1 MSDERLVRC
10 GRISYT
16 NDLPVYAAFDA
27 GALAFPGTLRA
38 GVPTELNRSL
48 LDGSLDISPISS
60 FFYAQHPRELQML
73 PDVCIGS
80 RREVVSICC
89 ISAQPIR
96 RLDGTAVAVTK
107 DSATGRALLDII
119 CRGAHG
125 FAVQYVESDDPL
137 AHYREGGA
145 CLLIGDAAID
155 ASLTAPPEHVY
166 DLGLLWHEMTGAD
179 MVYAVWAAPAEFIR
193 KHPRDVSKVLSA
205 LRGSLSWSA
214 DHMGQVVRMAQASH
228 ARPPGFYESYY
239 KTLNY
244 SFDDDAWNGLKTF
257 VSLAAALGV
266 LDIESME
273 LRAPAARQ
281 VLYHV

>member
-27 GALAFPGTLRA
+27 GALAFPGTLRE
-38 GVPTELNRSL
+38 GVPTDLNRAL

-73 PDVCIGS
+73 PDICIGS
-80 RREVVSICC
+80 RREVKSICC
-89 ISAQPIR
+89 ISALPIR

-125 FAVQYVESDDPL
+125 FAVEYVESDDPL
-137 AHYREGGA
+137 AHYRKGGA

-155 ASLTAPPEHVY
+155 ASLTAPSEHVH
-166 DLGLLWHEMTGAD
+166 DVGLLWHEMTGVD
-179 MVYAVWAAPAEFIR
+179 MVYAVWAARAEFIR
-193 KHPRDVSKVLSA
+193 QRPRDVSAALTA

-214 DHMGQVVRMAQASH
+214 DHMPQVVRAAQALH
-228 ARPPGFYESYY
+228 ERPPGFYESYY
-239 KTLNY
+239 HTLNY
-244 SFDDDAWNGLKTF
+244 TFDDDAWNGLKTF

-266 LDIESME
+266 LDIESLE
-273 LRAPAARQ
+273 LSAPAVRQ
-281 VLYHV
+281 VLYHA